1 MDLICQKRQDFLN
14 VETSL
19 KKMHIIEAVLA
30 ILANCMLASLG
41 SKKQSNT
48 IINEQPYIALLTRL
62 RKSLPCRGFLSL
74 PSCIVHVC
82 TRLMHAYKNV
92 PAQHDEWCEYM
103 TWHIMASND
112 QSSKSQRFWPTS
124 KGRSLYDWDP
134 LGQVSNLVCGILC
147 IYMNQQSSMHHQ
159 ADMSGS
165 SPAYLCPTHVY
176 WQRPQLELQTL
187 HVQSKWCCL
196 LLCQQPQSW
205 MKGS

>member
-1 MDLICQKRQDFLN
+1 MPQCNASRMDSWKHFAFLTSKDVHIGCKDWWIWSARSVKAFHN

-48 IINEQPYIALLTRL
+48 ITNEQPYIALLTRL
-62 RKSLPCRGFLSL
+62 RKSLPCCGFLSL

-82 TRLMHAYKNV
+82 TRLMHAYKKVKV

-112 QSSKSQRFWPTS
+112 QSIKSQRFVWPTS

-134 LGQVSNLVCGILC
+134 FGQVPYLVCGILC
-147 IYMNQQSSMHHQ
+147 IYMN
-159 ADMSGS
+159 
-165 SPAYLCPTHVY
+165 
-176 WQRPQLELQTL
+176 
-187 HVQSKWCCL
+187 
-196 LLCQQPQSW
+196 
-205 MKGS
+205 